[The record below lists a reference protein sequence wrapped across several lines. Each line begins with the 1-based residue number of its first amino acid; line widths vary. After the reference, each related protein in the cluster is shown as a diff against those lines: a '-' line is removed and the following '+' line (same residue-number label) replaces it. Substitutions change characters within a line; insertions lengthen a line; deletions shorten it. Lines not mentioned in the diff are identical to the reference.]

1 MLREWVNVLKNE
13 NEREER
19 MNLRVK
25 LKYEIKKK
33 EREKQS
39 ICVMSGREREWRPQ
53 RKRAG
58 IYNQCLW
65 TIIVLCLK
73 GDKVVGMIFAN
84 SYYLWYSIK
93 II

>member
-1 MLREWVNVLKNE
+1 
-13 NEREER
+13 
-19 MNLRVK
+19 
-25 LKYEIKKK
+25 
-33 EREKQS
+33 
-39 ICVMSGREREWRPQ
+39 MSGREREWRPQ
-53 RKRAG
+53 RKHAG

-73 GDKVVGMIFAN
+73 GDKAVGMIFAN